1 MTTQDRHRTEKRLNK
16 TAIGCKSA
24 TQKSRDAKCSSCVAV
39 SDDKGELVTNDILRN
54 RFTGGVTLSYL
65 RSKSVFVD
73 LRLNY
78 EKYFYPDDAQ
88 VASGAGD
95 KAVVAIVLRF

>member
-1 MTTQDRHRTEKRLNK
+1 M
-16 TAIGCKSA
+16 
-24 TQKSRDAKCSSCVAV
+24 
-39 SDDKGELVTNDILRN
+39 TNDILRN

-95 KAVVAIVLRF
+95 KAVVEIVLRF